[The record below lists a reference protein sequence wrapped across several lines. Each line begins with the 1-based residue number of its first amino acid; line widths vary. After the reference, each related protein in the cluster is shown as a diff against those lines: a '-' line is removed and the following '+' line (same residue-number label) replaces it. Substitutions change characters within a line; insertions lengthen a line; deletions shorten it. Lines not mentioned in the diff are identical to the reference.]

1 MDVGVSSPARLVHRG
16 PASTGGR
23 SGLEP
28 SSPGN
33 AVLLEQGL
41 LLGPGGLQTRRVPS
55 EAAPVYCGMAHWQGP
70 IPDLGL
76 PVPGA
81 SRAPAWDRRPGRPSQ
96 GAVTAMG
103 PSVRRSG
110 TPSRARPSA
119 PRGGPGGGA
128 AALWHARTP
137 RLGRIRPMP
146 QAGYCPHLLI
156 RRKLPRPLECA
167 SRLRPTVAE
176 ATSACS

>member
-1 MDVGVSSPARLVHRG
+1 MDVGDSSPVRLVHRG
-16 PASTGGR
+16 PASTGGL

-41 LLGPGGLQTRRVPS
+41 LRGPGGLRTRRVPRRQLLRTVAWHTS
-55 EAAPVYCGMAHWQGP
+55 WQGP

-96 GAVTAMG
+96 RAVAMG

-110 TPSRARPSA
+110 TQAHPSA

-128 AALWHARTP
+128 TALWHARTP
-137 RLGRIRPMP
+137 RP
-146 QAGYCPHLLI
+146 QAGYCAAPAPLLI
-156 RRKLPRPLECA
+156 RKNLPRPLECV

-176 ATSACS
+176 ATSVCS